1 LFLSSFLSID
11 FSPVLLNGLFL
22 FMISHLSLLITEARF
37 HSTWKWIN
45 SFEVLG
51 GAGIVLMGVVPV
63 VHGEI
68 VSNTIIPGRLFS
80 GRFDK
85 LLHEIN
91 LSVTGD
97 WFALVSSLSWVV
109 SWFIF
114 APALLIDIFIEV
126 FLQTDTSP

>member
-1 LFLSSFLSID
+1 
-11 FSPVLLNGLFL
+11 
-22 FMISHLSLLITEARF
+22 
-37 HSTWKWIN
+37 
-45 SFEVLG
+45 
-51 GAGIVLMGVVPV
+51 MGVVPV

-68 VSNTIIPGRLFS
+68 ISNTIIPGRLFS
-80 GRFDK
+80 GRLDK

-109 SWFIF
+109 SWFVF